1 MNMSTL
7 AIIIIFAGSA
17 IMLLNIILYIRFER
31 RFTRQWG
38 WDKAKS
44 GLYLPIVLLILFFIG
59 YLAVGFSGSSN
70 MVVAGILFGGSVFVL
85 VMLRLLQLLADRIR
99 HTEQLRVDLKAAEQ
113 ASEAK
118 STFLS
123 NMSHDIRTP
132 LNAIIGYA
140 RIAEDEEL
148 TEEELKEYLK
158 KIGVSGQQLLELVND
173 ILEMS
178 RIENGKMQLAE
189 EPDDIVQIVEDMHV
203 MFDDQMKSK
212 NLQFVTDTSGVENR
226 FVVCDRVRMNRILI
240 NLISNSYKFTPEG
253 GRIDVIL
260 AEKSGEAGASAG
272 EYELRVKDTGIGMTE
287 EFASHVFDSFE
298 RERSSTVSGIQGTGL
313 GMAITKNLIEL
324 MGGTIGVETEVN
336 KGTEFIIGLQLQ
348 KAEKSAVIDEAANAS
363 YAEECAC
370 GRRILLAE
378 DVEINREIA
387 VHLLES
393 MGLCVDTAA
402 DGQEAV
408 DVMRGSEPGYYDAIL
423 MDIQMPVMDGYEAA
437 KAIRAIPDPKLSE
450 VPIIAV
456 TANAFAEDRQRAIDA
471 GMNGHVAKPMDPSE
485 LKKELSRVLH

>member
-1 MNMSTL
+1 MISNT
-7 AIIIIFAGSA
+7 IVGIIIFTGSA

-31 RFTRQWG
+31 RFTKEWG
-38 WDKAKS
+38 WEKAKS

-59 YLAVGFSGSSN
+59 YLAVGFSGAYN
-70 MVVAGILFGGSVFVL
+70 LVVAGILFGGSVFVL
-85 VMLRLLQLLADRIR
+85 VMLRLLQLLSDRIR
-99 HTEQLRVDLKAAEQ
+99 HTEQLRIDLKAAEK

-140 RIAEDEEL
+140 RMAEDEET
-148 TEEELKEYLK
+148 TEEELKEYLE

-178 RIENGKMQLAE
+178 RIENGKMHLAE
-189 EPDDIVQIVEDMHV
+189 EADDIVQIVEDMHV
-203 MFDDQMKSK
+203 MFDDQMRSK
-212 NLQFVTDTSGVENR
+212 NLQFVTDTSGVKNR
-226 FVVCDRVRMNRILI
+226 FVMCDRVRMNRILI
-240 NLISNSYKFTPEG
+240 NLISNAYKFTPEG
-253 GRIDVIL
+253 GRIDVRL
-260 AEKSGEAGASAG
+260 VEKSGETGAD

-313 GMAITKNLIEL
+313 GMAITKNLVDL
-324 MGGTIGVETEVN
+324 MGGTIEVETEVN
-336 KGTEFIIGLQLQ
+336 KGTEFIVRLQLD
-348 KAEKSAVIDEAANAS
+348 KAEKKGVTEPDTICP
-363 YAEECAC
+363 EECAC
-370 GRRILLAE
+370 GKRVLLAE

-387 VHLLES
+387 THLLES
-393 MGLCVDTAA
+393 MGLCVDTASN
-402 DGQEAV
+402 GKEVV
-408 DVMRGSEPGYYDAIL
+408 DAMRCSEPGHYDAIL

-437 KAIRAIPDPKLSE
+437 KAIRDIPDPDLSSI
-450 VPIIAV
+450 PIIAV